1 MATTRGQHL
10 FYHINH
16 DQVISDD
23 PQFHHQNWF
32 NNASIKPRDI
42 SVCEQMKPDEAA
54 IWYNLNQ
61 RRNVL
66 VSGIAGSGKSHLL
79 QRFIH
84 NIKTQTSF
92 KVRVTAPTGIAANNI
107 NGETIYR
114 ALGLGLANESPE
126 ILWNKIQK
134 KLRVRREYN
143 GGIIDFTLEFLEDTQ
158 ILIID
163 EISML
168 VPQLINL
175 LDLLF
180 RRVRGKPLE
189 PFGGVLLIMFGDFL
203 QLGPIHDCKSKP
215 FVFCAESFM
224 SMSLGRIHLCHNF
237 RQGDTNPFLDILN
250 SIRIGELTEAQI
262 RVLQTRLISNVGP
275 PPINSVHLYCRKN
288 DVETK
293 NSECLQKLIT
303 KTNPLHHFKGEPVI
317 RPRPFVMSKI
327 SQKEKSLA
335 QSKLTE
341 AFLEDCF
348 VVRHVTT
355 CIGAIMMIRSNH
367 YFDQGL
373 FNGSLV
379 KVVFIGTKTVMVPNT
394 KPIRY
399 QEVDIIQVECSK
411 GRLHDIQRI
420 TFSKV
425 LTSHLEVALEQF
437 PLCLAWAMTIHKSQ
451 GLTLD
456 SITID
461 LRNGF
466 SPGQMYVG
474 LSRVRSL
481 EDIFLID
488 FKYHSLFVHEK
499 AIEFENIPN
508 PFLLPQIK
516 QESPKSETSNEMS
529 NENPQQVKSEAT
541 TFTPTPIKPGSLRD
555 LLLRMKK

>member
-1 MATTRGQHL
+1 MATY

-23 PQFHHQNWF
+23 SQFNRNNWF
-32 NNASIKPRDI
+32 QNASMKPRDVT
-42 SVCEQMKPDEAA
+42 VCEQMKPDEAA

-61 RRNVL
+61 GRNVL

-79 QRFIH
+79 QRFI
-84 NIKTQTSF
+84 NNVKTQTSY

-107 NGETIYR
+107 GGETIYR

-126 ILWNKIQK
+126 VLWTKIQR

-143 GGIIDFTLEFLEDTQ
+143 GSIIDFTLEFLEETQ

-189 PFGGVLLIMFGDFL
+189 PFGGLAIVMFGDFL
-203 QLGPIHDCKSKP
+203 QLGPIHENKSKP
-215 FVFCAESFM
+215 FAFCAESFL
-224 SMSLGRIHLCHNF
+224 SMRLGRIHLCHNF
-237 RQGDTNPFLDILN
+237 RQGDSNPFLDILN
-250 SIRIGELTEAQI
+250 SIRIGELTDAQLK
-262 RVLQTRLISNVGP
+262 VLQTRLIANVGP

-293 NSECLQKLIT
+293 NNQCLQKLINQ
-303 KTNPLHHFKGEPVI
+303 TNPLHQFKGEPII
-317 RPRPFVMSKI
+317 RTRPFVMSKV

-341 AFLEDCF
+341 EFLEDCF
-348 VVRHVTT
+348 VVRHVIT

-373 FNGSLV
+373 FNGSIV

-394 KPIRY
+394 KPPRY
-399 QEVDIIQVECSK
+399 QEVDVIQVECSK

-425 LTSHLEVALEQF
+425 LTSHLEVALDQF

-488 FKYHSLFVHEK
+488 FKYHSLFIDKK

-508 PFLLPQIK
+508 PFLQHFIK
-516 QESPKSETSNEMS
+516 QESIQNEPIKQ
-529 NENPQQVKSEAT
+529 EPIKQE
-541 TFTPTPIKPGSLRD
+541 PTPIKPGSLRD
-555 LLLRMKK
+555 ILLRMKK